1 MKNLL
6 QDINSDM
13 AEELSECASDIFFM
27 FISQIEG
34 TELYDKYIIEHEIE
48 GTKSTE
54 LGSELFYE
62 IEDRVFKV
70 NIPTLK

>member
-62 IEDRVFKV
+62 VEDRLFKL

>member
-62 IEDRVFKV
+62 IEDRLFKL

>member
-1 MKNLL
+1 
-6 QDINSDM
+6 M

-62 IEDRVFKV
+62 IEDRLFKL